1 MEEPKPEIIKII
13 DKREVPSVDPGR
25 IGKFTAIITY
35 KIDEF
40 RTYMAK
46 MPDEDAGDPA
56 KVKAAIKKDMAARA
70 KIIGQE
76 MEI

>member
-1 MEEPKPEIIKII
+1 MQEPKPETVKII

-46 MPDEDAGDPA
+46 MPDEDADDPA
-56 KVKAAIKKDMAARA
+56 KVKKAIRKDMSERAR
-70 KIIGQE
+70 IIGQE
-76 MEI
+76 MEV